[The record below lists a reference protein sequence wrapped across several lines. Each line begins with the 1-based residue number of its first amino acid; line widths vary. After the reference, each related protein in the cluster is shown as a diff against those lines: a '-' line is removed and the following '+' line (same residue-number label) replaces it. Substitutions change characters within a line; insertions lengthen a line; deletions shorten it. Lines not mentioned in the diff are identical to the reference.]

1 MKKFTKISL
10 IAGTACLVIGTAV
23 LTVAFALDTR
33 LHEEIKRAKN
43 EIAAEVMKE
52 STYHIQPVPQTP
64 PSSFS
69 EDGSEIVF
77 EGIKKME
84 IEVDGGAV
92 QVVQGAE
99 GPAITVSI
107 SDETGRSSCY
117 EEEAGEL
124 KVKMQPAGSNRI
136 GEKRQ
141 IQVFVP
147 EGYEFQEA
155 EFKVKDGVLDVESVS
170 AGKLDIEVESGV
182 AEFSQVTAEREME
195 VECESGEL
203 NIFVNQAESDFDYTV
218 KAKMGGILLGGQYYG
233 DGKGGEWNSSNGSGR
248 KMKLEC
254 DTGMIAVEFKD
265 EE

>member
-10 IAGTACLVIGTAV
+10 IVGTACLVIGTAV

-33 LHEEIKRAKN
+33 LHDEIKRAKD
-43 EIAAEVMKE
+43 EITAEVMRE
-52 STYHIQPVPQTP
+52 GEYHLQQQAQTP
-64 PSSFS
+64 PSTALQDES
-69 EDGSEIVF
+69 GSVF
-77 EGIKKME
+77 EGIRKLE
-84 IEVDGGAV
+84 IEVNGGAV
-92 QVVQGAE
+92 QVMQGAAGE
-99 GPAITVSI
+99 AVTVFI

-124 KVKMQPAGSNRI
+124 KITMEPMGKNMI
-136 GEKRQ
+136 GDKRQ
-141 IQVFVP
+141 IQVIVP
-147 EGYEFQEA
+147 EDYEFLEA
-155 EFKVKDGVLDVESVS
+155 EFKVRDGVLDVESV
-170 AGKLDIEVESGV
+170 AADKVDIEIESGA

-233 DGKGGEWNSSNGSGR
+233 DGKGGEWNSNNGSGR

-254 DTGMIAVEFKD
+254 DTGMIAVEFR
-265 EE
+265 EEE

>member
-43 EIAAEVMKE
+43 EITAEVMRE
-52 STYHIQPVPQTP
+52 GTYHIQPAPQTP
-64 PSSFS
+64 PYSDGQ
-69 EDGSEIVF
+69 DGSVSVF
-77 EGIKKME
+77 EGIKKLE
-84 IEVDGGAV
+84 IEVSGGAV
-92 QVVQGAE
+92 QVTEGAE
-99 GPAITVSI
+99 GQAITVSI

-117 EEEAGEL
+117 EEETGEL
-124 KVKMQPAGSNRI
+124 KVKLQPAGRNEI
-136 GEKRQ
+136 GENRQ
-141 IQVFVP
+141 IQVIVP
-147 EGYEFQEA
+147 AGYNFQEA
-155 EFKVKDGVLDVESVS
+155 EFKVKDGFLDVESVS
-170 AGKLDIEVESGV
+170 AGKLDIEIETGIV
-182 AEFSQVTAEREME
+182 EFSQVTAERELE
-195 VECESGEL
+195 VECETGEL

-218 KAKMGGILLGGQYYG
+218 KAKTGGILLGDQYYG
-233 DGKGGEWNSSNGSGR
+233 DGKGGEWNFSNGSGR